1 MLTLPREYRKSDKA
15 HQDIIKYANK
25 EIYDADIHILN
36 NYFHSGRIMLEKI
49 YFKYRT
55 FLKKYKRMRQSKWVL
70 PK

>member
-36 NYFHSGRIMLEKI
+36 NYFHSGRIMLEKFTLSI
-49 YFKYRT
+49 
-55 FLKKYKRMRQSKWVL
+55 VL
-70 PK
+70 S